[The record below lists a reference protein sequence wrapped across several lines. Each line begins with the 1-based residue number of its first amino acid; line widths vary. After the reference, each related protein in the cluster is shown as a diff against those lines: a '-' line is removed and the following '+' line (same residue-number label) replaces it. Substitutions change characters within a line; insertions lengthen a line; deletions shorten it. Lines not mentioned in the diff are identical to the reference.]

1 MRVSDEIRRWSEE
14 LARDPASMVF
24 VPLGDALRRRGQ
36 LEPALKVATRGLERH
51 PYDADAHDLLARI
64 HADRGELEH
73 AMDEWSVALRVA
85 PHHAGALKGMGFACF
100 QSGRAAEAER
110 YLVAAVAADPGD
122 PTIDAALSRLR
133 VPRDESHPSHPDVA
147 APMTGHAGAASAAAQ
162 PALAQPALAQPALAP
177 AQDPELAFATATV
190 TGASADARDIF
201 ADLLG
206 DGEQT
211 ALLLDP
217 HGYVLAGAYV
227 VADGRDVAQE
237 VGGALSG
244 VSDEAHRAMRHL
256 GLGEWSSI
264 VFEAEV
270 AAIAMSPVVQEGEIA
285 IALVAAAR
293 TVPLGLVRRLLRR
306 VSERGAAWLAD
317 SAGQTGA
324 GR

>member
-1 MRVSDEIRRWSEE
+1 
-14 LARDPASMVF
+14 MVF

-64 HADRGELEH
+64 HADRGELEN
-73 AMDEWSVALRVA
+73 AMDEWSAALRVA

-100 QSGRAAEAER
+100 QSGRSAEAER

-133 VPRDESHPSHPDVA
+133 VPQDEANGPGRPEDASMNGAGEAVA
-147 APMTGHAGAASAAAQ
+147 
-162 PALAQPALAQPALAP
+162 ALAQLPLAQLPLAQPPLAQPPLAQPGLAP
-177 AQDPELAFATATV
+177 AQDPELAFATASAA
-190 TGASADARDIF
+190 GAPPDARDVF

-244 VSDEAHRAMRHL
+244 VSEEAHRAMRHL

-270 AAIAMSPVVQEGEIA
+270 AAIAMAPVAQDGEIA

-306 VSERGAAWLAD
+306 VSERGGAWLAG
-317 SAGQTGA
+317 SAGPTGT

>member
-1 MRVSDEIRRWSEE
+1 MPVSDEIRRWSEE
-14 LARDPASMVF
+14 LARDPASLVF

-64 HADRGELEH
+64 HADRGDMER
-73 AMDEWSVALRVA
+73 AMDEWGAALRVA

-100 QSGRAAEAER
+100 QNGRAAEAER
-110 YLVAAVAADPGD
+110 YLVAAVGADPGD

-133 VPRDESHPSHPDVA
+133 
-147 APMTGHAGAASAAAQ
+147 APHNGTAGASTEAGATNHAQNDALGDAPTVSASA
-162 PALAQPALAQPALAP
+162 
-177 AQDPELAFATATV
+177 F
-190 TGASADARDIF
+190 TGGTADARDVF
-201 ADLLG
+201 SDLLG

-211 ALLLDP
+211 ALLLDA

-227 VADGRDVAQE
+227 VADGRDVAQD

-244 VSDEAHRAMRHL
+244 VSDEARRAMRHL

-264 VFEAEV
+264 VFETEV
-270 AAIAMSPVVQEGEIA
+270 ASIAMAPVAQDEEIA

-306 VSERGAAWLAD
+306 VTERGGSWLAGG
-317 SAGQTGA
+317 AGQAGA

>member
-1 MRVSDEIRRWSEE
+1 MSDEIRRWSEE

-24 VPLGDALRRRGQ
+24 VPLGDALRRCGQ

-73 AMDEWSVALRVA
+73 AMDEWSAALRVA

-133 VPRDESHPSHPDVA
+133 TPREVDGSNRREHTPSMNGHDAVA
-147 APMTGHAGAASAAAQ
+147 P
-162 PALAQPALAQPALAP
+162 AQPALAP
-177 AQDPELAFATATV
+177 TQDPELAFATAAA
-190 TGASADARDIF
+190 TGAPPDARDLF

-217 HGYVLAGAYV
+217 NGYVLAGAYV

-270 AAIAMSPVVQEGEIA
+270 AAIAMAPVAQDGEIA

-306 VSERGAAWLAD
+306 VSERGGAWLAG

>member
-1 MRVSDEIRRWSEE
+1 VSDEIKLWSEE
-14 LARDPASMVF
+14 LAREPASMVF

-64 HADRGELEH
+64 HADRGDMER
-73 AMDEWSVALRVA
+73 AMDEWSAALRVA

-100 QSGRAAEAER
+100 QAGRAAEAEQ

-133 VPRDESHPSHPDVA
+133 APERGIAAGSPGVA
-147 APMTGHAGAASAAAQ
+147 ATADPERGHANAGANGDAVKGIAVNGST
-162 PALAQPALAQPALAP
+162 PEGAP
-177 AQDPELAFATATV
+177 FNGGT
-190 TGASADARDIF
+190 ADARDVF

-211 ALLLDP
+211 ALLLDA

-264 VFEAEV
+264 VFETEV
-270 AAIAMSPVVQEGEIA
+270 ASVAMAPVAQNEEIA

-306 VSERGAAWLAD
+306 VTERGGAWLLG
-317 SAGQTGA
+317 SAGQAGA

>member
-1 MRVSDEIRRWSEE
+1 MSDEIRRWSEE
-14 LARDPASMVF
+14 LAQDPASMVF

-36 LEPALKVATRGLERH
+36 LGPALKVATRGLERH

-64 HADRGELEH
+64 HADRGELEN
-73 AMDEWSVALRVA
+73 AMDEWSAALRVA

-133 VPRDESHPSHPDVA
+133 VPQSDANDSSPLEH
-147 APMTGHAGAASAAAQ
+147 AASMNGIDDAVASPAQ
-162 PALAQPALAQPALAP
+162 SGLAP
-177 AQDPELAFATATV
+177 GQDPELAFVTASAA
-190 TGASADARDIF
+190 GASPDARDVF

-270 AAIAMSPVVQEGEIA
+270 AAIAMAPVAQDGEIA

-306 VSERGAAWLAD
+306 VSERGAAWLAG
-317 SAGQTGA
+317 SAGQTGT

>member
-1 MRVSDEIRRWSEE
+1 MSDEIRRWSEE
-14 LARDPASMVF
+14 LAREPASMVF

-64 HADRGELEH
+64 HADRGDMER
-73 AMDEWSVALRVA
+73 AMDEWGAALRVA

-100 QSGRAAEAER
+100 QNGRASEAER
-110 YLVAAVAADPGD
+110 YLVAAVGADPGD

-133 VPRDESHPSHPDVA
+133 
-147 APMTGHAGAASAAAQ
+147 APQTGTNGTSTDASASSH
-162 PALAQPALAQPALAP
+162 AP
-177 AQDPELAFATATV
+177 NDAPTASASAF
-190 TGASADARDIF
+190 TGGTADARDVF
-201 ADLLG
+201 SDLLG

-211 ALLLDP
+211 ALLLDA

-227 VADGRDVAQE
+227 VADGRDVAQD

-264 VFEAEV
+264 VFETEV
-270 AAIAMSPVVQEGEIA
+270 ASVAMAPVAQDDEIA

-306 VSERGAAWLAD
+306 VTERSGSWLAGG
-317 SAGQTGA
+317 AGQAGA

>member
-1 MRVSDEIRRWSEE
+1 VSDEIRRWSEE

-64 HADRGELEH
+64 HADRGELDH
-73 AMDEWSVALRVA
+73 AMDEWSAALRVA

-133 VPRDESHPSHPDVA
+133 SPQDANES
-147 APMTGHAGAASAAAQ
+147 GHLEHAASMNGHEVTASAH
-162 PALAQPALAQPALAP
+162 PAFAP
-177 AQDPELAFATATV
+177 IQDPELAFATAAAT
-190 TGASADARDIF
+190 TASADARDVF

-217 HGYVLAGAYV
+217 NGYVLAGAYV
-227 VADGRDVAQE
+227 VADGRDVAQQ

-270 AAIAMSPVVQEGEIA
+270 AAVAMSPVAQDGEIA

-306 VSERGAAWLAD
+306 VSERGGAWLAG
-317 SAGQTGA
+317 SAGQPGTG
-324 GR
+324 R

>member
-1 MRVSDEIRRWSEE
+1 VSDEIKLWSEE
-14 LARDPASMVF
+14 LAREPASMVF
-24 VPLGDALRRRGQ
+24 VPLGDALRRKGQ

-64 HADRGELEH
+64 HADQGDMER
-73 AMDEWSVALRVA
+73 AMDEWSAALRVA

-100 QSGRAAEAER
+100 QTGRAAEAEQ

-133 VPRDESHPSHPDVA
+133 APEQGIDAGGVA
-147 APMTGHAGAASAAAQ
+147 AVAATVDPQRGLANAGANGDVLNGSAVNGSTPNGAPFYAAT
-162 PALAQPALAQPALAP
+162 L
-177 AQDPELAFATATV
+177 
-190 TGASADARDIF
+190 DARDVF

-211 ALLLDP
+211 ALLLDA

-264 VFEAEV
+264 VFETEV
-270 AAIAMSPVVQEGEIA
+270 ASVAMAPVAQDEEIA

-306 VSERGAAWLAD
+306 VTERGGAWLLG
-317 SAGQTGA
+317 SAGQAGA

>member
-1 MRVSDEIRRWSEE
+1 VPDEIRRWSEE

-64 HADRGELEH
+64 HADRGDMER
-73 AMDEWSVALRVA
+73 AMDEWGAALRVA

-100 QSGRAAEAER
+100 QNGRAAEAER
-110 YLVAAVAADPGD
+110 YLVAAVGADPGD

-133 VPRDESHPSHPDVA
+133 
-147 APMTGHAGAASAAAQ
+147 APQTGPNGAGAEPSAHSHAPNDPPTASAS
-162 PALAQPALAQPALAP
+162 
-177 AQDPELAFATATV
+177 AF
-190 TGASADARDIF
+190 TGGTADARDVF
-201 ADLLG
+201 SDLLG

-211 ALLLDP
+211 ALLLDA

-227 VADGRDVAQE
+227 VADGRDVAQD

-264 VFEAEV
+264 VFETEV
-270 AAIAMSPVVQEGEIA
+270 ASVAMAPVAQEEEIA

-306 VSERGAAWLAD
+306 VTERGGSWLAGG
-317 SAGQTGA
+317 AGQAGA

>member
-1 MRVSDEIRRWSEE
+1 VSDEIRRWSEE
-14 LARDPASMVF
+14 LARDPVSMVF

-64 HADRGELEH
+64 HADRGDMER
-73 AMDEWSVALRVA
+73 AMDEWGAALRVA

-100 QSGRAAEAER
+100 QNGRAAEAER
-110 YLVAAVAADPGD
+110 YLVAAVGADPGD

-133 VPRDESHPSHPDVA
+133 
-147 APMTGHAGAASAAAQ
+147 APQTGTNGASPEASASSH
-162 PALAQPALAQPALAP
+162 AP
-177 AQDPELAFATATV
+177 NDGPTTSASAF
-190 TGASADARDIF
+190 TGGTADARDVF
-201 ADLLG
+201 SDLLG

-211 ALLLDP
+211 ALLLDA

-227 VADGRDVAQE
+227 VADGRDVAQD

-264 VFEAEV
+264 VFETEV
-270 AAIAMSPVVQEGEIA
+270 ASVAMAPVAQDDEIA

-306 VSERGAAWLAD
+306 VTERGGSWLAGG
-317 SAGQTGA
+317 AGQAGA

>member
-1 MRVSDEIRRWSEE
+1 MSDEIRRWSEE

-36 LEPALKVATRGLERH
+36 LDPALKVATRGLERH

-64 HADRGELEH
+64 HADRGELEY
-73 AMDEWSVALRVA
+73 AMDEWSAALRVA
-85 PHHAGALKGMGFACF
+85 PHHAGALKGMGFACW

-133 VPRDESHPSHPDVA
+133 VPEDVNGSSHPDRF
-147 APMTGHAGAASAAAQ
+147 APEHATSMNGHDGAVSPPAQ
-162 PALAQPALAQPALAP
+162 AALAP
-177 AQDPELAFATATV
+177 TQDPELAFATATAA
-190 TGASADARDIF
+190 GASPDARDLF

-211 ALLLDP
+211 ALLVDP

-270 AAIAMSPVVQEGEIA
+270 AAIAMSPVAQDGEIA

-306 VSERGAAWLAD
+306 VSERGGAWLAG
-317 SAGQTGA
+317 SAGQTGT
-324 GR
+324 GH

>member
-1 MRVSDEIRRWSEE
+1 VSDEIRRWSEE
-14 LARDPASMVF
+14 LARDPASLVF

-73 AMDEWSVALRVA
+73 AMDEWGAALRVA

-100 QSGRAAEAER
+100 QSGRAADAER

-133 VPRDESHPSHPDVA
+133 APQEGNGSSRPAHA
-147 APMTGHAGAASAAAQ
+147 APMNGHDAVA
-162 PALAQPALAQPALAP
+162 PAPPALAP
-177 AQDPELAFATATV
+177 TQDPELAFATAAV
-190 TGASADARDIF
+190 TGAPPDARDLF

-227 VADGRDVAQE
+227 VADGPDVA
-237 VGGALSG
+237 
-244 VSDEAHRAMRHL
+244 
-256 GLGEWSSI
+256 
-264 VFEAEV
+264 
-270 AAIAMSPVVQEGEIA
+270 
-285 IALVAAAR
+285 
-293 TVPLGLVRRLLRR
+293 
-306 VSERGAAWLAD
+306 
-317 SAGQTGA
+317 
-324 GR
+324 

>member
-1 MRVSDEIRRWSEE
+1 VSDEIKLWSEE
-14 LARDPASMVF
+14 LAREPASMVF
-24 VPLGDALRRRGQ
+24 VPLGDALRRKGQ

-64 HADRGELEH
+64 HADRGDMER
-73 AMDEWSVALRVA
+73 AMDEWSAALRVA
-85 PHHAGALKGMGFACF
+85 PRHAGALKGMGFACF
-100 QSGRAAEAER
+100 QTGRAAEAEQ

-133 VPRDESHPSHPDVA
+133 APEPGIDPGGVA
-147 APMTGHAGAASAAAQ
+147 AVATTVDPERGLANAGANGDVLSGSAVNGSL
-162 PALAQPALAQPALAP
+162 PNGVP
-177 AQDPELAFATATV
+177 FSGGTR
-190 TGASADARDIF
+190 DARDVF

-211 ALLLDP
+211 ALLLDA

-264 VFEAEV
+264 VFETEV
-270 AAIAMSPVVQEGEIA
+270 ASVAMAPVAQEEEIA

-306 VSERGAAWLAD
+306 VTERGGAWLMG
-317 SAGQTGA
+317 SAGQAGA

>member
-1 MRVSDEIRRWSEE
+1 MPDEIRRWSEE

-36 LEPALKVATRGLERH
+36 LDPALKVATRGLERH

-64 HADRGELEH
+64 HADRGDMER
-73 AMDEWSVALRVA
+73 AMDEWGAALRVA

-100 QSGRAAEAER
+100 QNGRAAEAER
-110 YLVAAVAADPGD
+110 YLVAAVGADPGD

-133 VPRDESHPSHPDVA
+133 APQSGTNGASTDVGATSHTPTD
-147 APMTGHAGAASAAAQ
+147 APTDAPIDAPTASAS
-162 PALAQPALAQPALAP
+162 
-177 AQDPELAFATATV
+177 AFAGGT
-190 TGASADARDIF
+190 ADARDVF
-201 ADLLG
+201 SDLLG

-211 ALLLDP
+211 ALLLDA

-227 VADGRDVAQE
+227 VADGRDVAQD

-264 VFEAEV
+264 VFETEV
-270 AAIAMSPVVQEGEIA
+270 ASVAMAPVAQDEEIA

-306 VSERGAAWLAD
+306 VTERGASWLAGG
-317 SAGQTGA
+317 AGQAGA

>member
-1 MRVSDEIRRWSEE
+1 VSDEIKLWSEE
-14 LARDPASMVF
+14 LAREPASMVF

-64 HADRGELEH
+64 HADRGDMER
-73 AMDEWSVALRVA
+73 AMDEWSAALRVA
-85 PHHAGALKGMGFACF
+85 PHHAGALKGMGFAYF
-100 QSGRAAEAER
+100 QTGRAAEAEQ

-133 VPRDESHPSHPDVA
+133 APDRGPPTAGANGDVL
-147 APMTGHAGAASAAAQ
+147 TGSAVNTSTPNGSTPNGAASNGGS
-162 PALAQPALAQPALAP
+162 L
-177 AQDPELAFATATV
+177 
-190 TGASADARDIF
+190 DARDVF

-211 ALLLDP
+211 ALLLDA

-264 VFEAEV
+264 VFETEV
-270 AAIAMSPVVQEGEIA
+270 ASVAMAPVAQDEEIA

-306 VSERGAAWLAD
+306 VTERGGAWLLG
-317 SAGQTGA
+317 SAGQAGA

>member
-1 MRVSDEIRRWSEE
+1 
-14 LARDPASMVF
+14 MVF

-36 LEPALKVATRGLERH
+36 LEPALKVARRGLERH

-73 AMDEWSVALRVA
+73 AMDEWGAALRVA

-100 QSGRAAEAER
+100 QSGRAGEAER

-133 VPRDESHPSHPDVA
+133 
-147 APMTGHAGAASAAAQ
+147 APQEANGSSRPEHTASMNGHEAVASAQ
-162 PALAQPALAQPALAP
+162 VALAP
-177 AQDPELAFATATV
+177 TQDPELAFANAAAT
-190 TGASADARDIF
+190 GGPPDARDLF

-270 AAIAMSPVVQEGEIA
+270 AAIAMAPVAQDGEIA

-306 VSERGAAWLAD
+306 VSERGDAWLAG
-317 SAGQTGA
+317 SSGQTGA
-324 GR
+324 ER

>member
-1 MRVSDEIRRWSEE
+1 MSDEIRRWSEE

-64 HADRGELEH
+64 HADRGELEN
-73 AMDEWSVALRVA
+73 AMDEWSAALRVA

-100 QSGRAAEAER
+100 QSGRSAEAER

-122 PTIDAALSRLR
+122 PTIDAALARLR
-133 VPRDESHPSHPDVA
+133 VPQGEANGSSGPAYTASMNGAGEAVA
-147 APMTGHAGAASAAAQ
+147 S
-162 PALAQPALAQPALAP
+162 LAQPALAP
-177 AQDPELAFATATV
+177 AQDPELAFATA
-190 TGASADARDIF
+190 SAAGVSPDARDVF

-244 VSDEAHRAMRHL
+244 VSEEAHRAMRHL

-270 AAIAMSPVVQEGEIA
+270 AAIAMAPVAQDGEIA

-306 VSERGAAWLAD
+306 VSERGGAWLAG
-317 SAGQTGA
+317 SAGQTGM

>member
-1 MRVSDEIRRWSEE
+1 VSDEIKLWSEE
-14 LARDPASMVF
+14 LAREPASMVF

-64 HADRGELEH
+64 YADRGDMER
-73 AMDEWSVALRVA
+73 AMDEWSAALRVA

-100 QSGRAAEAER
+100 QAGRAAEAEQ

-133 VPRDESHPSHPDVA
+133 APERGADAGSPAVA
-147 APMTGHAGAASAAAQ
+147 ATVDPERRHANAGAHGDVVNGIAANGST
-162 PALAQPALAQPALAP
+162 PEGAP
-177 AQDPELAFATATV
+177 FNGGT
-190 TGASADARDIF
+190 ADARDVF

-211 ALLLDP
+211 ALLLDA

-244 VSDEAHRAMRHL
+244 VSDEAQRAMRHL

-264 VFEAEV
+264 VFETEV
-270 AAIAMSPVVQEGEIA
+270 ASVAMAPVAQDEDIA

-306 VSERGAAWLAD
+306 VTERGGAWLLG
-317 SAGQTGA
+317 SAGQAGA

>member
-1 MRVSDEIRRWSEE
+1 MQVSDEIRRWSEE

-64 HADRGELEH
+64 HADRGELER

-133 VPRDESHPSHPDVA
+133 FPQEDNSSSDPQHV
-147 APMTGHAGAASAAAQ
+147 APMNGHA
-162 PALAQPALAQPALAP
+162 PAVAPAVQAALAP
-177 AQDPELAFATATV
+177 AQDPELAFATATAA
-190 TGASADARDIF
+190 GASPDARDIF

-270 AAIAMSPVVQEGEIA
+270 AAIAMCPVVQDGETA

-306 VSERGAAWLAD
+306 VGERGHAWLAGN
-317 SAGQTGA
+317 AGQPGA

>member
-122 PTIDAALSRLR
+122 PTIDAALLHLR
-133 VPRDESHPSHPDVA
+133 VPQEANHSSHPEHT
-147 APMTGHAGAASAAAQ
+147 APMNGHAGAVG
-162 PALAQPALAQPALAP
+162 PAAQPALAP
-177 AQDPELAFATATV
+177 AQDPELAFATATAA
-190 TGASADARDIF
+190 GGSPDARDIF

-270 AAIAMSPVVQEGEIA
+270 AAIAMSPVVQDGEIA

-306 VSERGAAWLAD
+306 VSERGGAWLAG
-317 SAGQTGA
+317 SAGQTGT

>member
-1 MRVSDEIRRWSEE
+1 MSDEIRRWSEE

-133 VPRDESHPSHPDVA
+133 VPQEDNRSSRPEHA
-147 APMTGHAGAASAAAQ
+147 APMIGHAGAVA
-162 PALAQPALAQPALAP
+162 PAAQPALAP
-177 AQDPELAFATATV
+177 AQDPELAFATATS
-190 TGASADARDIF
+190 ASLDARDLF

-270 AAIAMSPVVQEGEIA
+270 AAIAMSPVSQDGEIA

-306 VSERGAAWLAD
+306 VSERGAAWLAG
-317 SAGQTGA
+317 SAGQTGT

>member
-1 MRVSDEIRRWSEE
+1 VSDEIKLWSEE
-14 LARDPASMVF
+14 LAREPASMVF
-24 VPLGDALRRRGQ
+24 VPLGDALRRKGQ

-64 HADRGELEH
+64 HADRGDMEG
-73 AMDEWSVALRVA
+73 AMDEWSAALRVA

-100 QSGRAAEAER
+100 QSGRAAEAEQ

-133 VPRDESHPSHPDVA
+133 APEQGIDAGGTSGVA
-147 APMTGHAGAASAAAQ
+147 PVV
-162 PALAQPALAQPALAP
+162 ALAA
-177 AQDPELAFATATV
+177 DPERGVANAGLNGDV
-190 TGASADARDIF
+190 LNGSALNGSTFNGGTPDARDVF

-211 ALLLDP
+211 ALLLDA

-237 VGGALSG
+237 VGAALSG

-256 GLGEWSSI
+256 GLGAWSSI
-264 VFEAEV
+264 VFETEV
-270 AAIAMSPVVQEGEIA
+270 ASVAMAPVAPVAPDEEIA

-306 VSERGAAWLAD
+306 VTERGGAWLMG
-317 SAGQTGA
+317 SAGQAGA